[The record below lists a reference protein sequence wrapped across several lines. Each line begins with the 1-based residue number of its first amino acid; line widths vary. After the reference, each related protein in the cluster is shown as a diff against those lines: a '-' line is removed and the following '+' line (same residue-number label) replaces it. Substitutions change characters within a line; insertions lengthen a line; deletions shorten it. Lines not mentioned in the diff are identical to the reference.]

1 VPEWG
6 RVGDA
11 MNYALDL
18 VYSGENT
25 DAQAVLDE
33 ANDTIQGILDEYWAN
48 Q

>member
-1 VPEWG
+1 
-6 RVGDA
+6 

-25 DAQAVLDE
+25 DGQAVLDE
-33 ANDTIQGILDEYWAN
+33 ANDTIQGILDEYWAS